1 MNKSFRCSNRIYRA
15 FLTTQSQPLLTSPVP
30 TQENITRL
38 ILEQKSATQALQT
51 FRWASNIR
59 NFTHNQSTYRAL
71 IRMLCNFRRFD
82 CVHHL
87 LDEMP
92 SSIGSTPDEDIF
104 VTIVRGLGRT
114 GMIKQVIKIPELVS
128 KFEKKPTLKLYNSIL
143 DVLVKEDIDIARE
156 FYRIKMM
163 GNGIHGDDYTYG
175 ILMKGLCLTNRI
187 GDGFKLLQV
196 MKTRGITPN
205 TVIYNTL
212 IHALCKNG
220 KVGRARSLMRDLV
233 EPSDVTF
240 NILISAYCG
249 EGSLVQALVML
260 EKSFNKGYIPDVITV
275 TKVVGLLCN
284 NGRVSEAVELLER
297 VEERGGIV
305 DVVAYNTLI
314 NGFCRL
320 GKVKVGCRLLKE
332 MELKGCMPNAD
343 TYNGLISG
351 LCDSKIFDLALEMF
365 NEMKR
370 VGINWNFV
378 TYDTLIHG
386 LCSGGRVENGLKIL
400 EVMKNDKRVSAFH
413 ISPYNGVIYGF
424 YKENRLE
431 ESLAFIRKMEN
442 LFPRAVD
449 RSMRILDFCENG
461 NIGEARRI
469 YDQMVG
475 EGVMPSSLVYS
486 NLVSGYCS
494 KGCIKGA
501 FELMNEMIGRGYLP
515 VASTLNDVI
524 ILLCKQGK
532 VGKASKLMEDIKGR
546 GCLLDSGSY
555 GPFIDVFCSRGDFH
569 RAYMFFLQMVEKD
582 EALFGD
588 LSFDGKDKKS
598 TYCWGFWTGCTELG
612 CCTLPPGYG
621 YGYGPK
627 TGSYETVKGLIP
639 LVLEFV
645 TLPDFILA
653 DQLTSQ
659 DQAIQSLQFYVSTM
673 YGATSKQDQIH
684 VKTAIFIRSYTY
696 LLQLFPFG
704 LGLFSVFNAYLKRR
718 IRCKGLNSLKY
729 FIVAR

>member
-1 MNKSFRCSNRIYRA
+1 MNKSFKLSIPCSCSKRIYGA
-15 FLTTQSQPLLTSPVP
+15 FLTTQSQPLLTTPVP

-38 ILEQKSATQALQT
+38 ILEQKTANQALQT
-51 FRWASNIR
+51 FRWASNIS
-59 NFTHNQSTYRAL
+59 NFTHNHSTYRA
-71 IRMLCNFRRFD
+71 IIHKLCNFRRFD

-87 LDEMP
+87 LNEMP

-104 VTIVRGLGRT
+104 VTIVRGLGRA

-143 DVLVKEDIDIARE
+143 DVLVKEDIDIARA

-163 GNGIHGDDYTYG
+163 GNGIQGDHYTYG

-205 TVIYNTL
+205 TVIYNTV

-260 EKSFNKGYIPDVITV
+260 EKSFSKGYIPDVITV

-305 DVVAYNTLI
+305 DAVAYNTLI

-351 LCDSKIFDLALEMF
+351 LCESKMLDLALEML

-400 EVMKNDKRVSAFH
+400 EVMKDDKGVSTVH
-413 ISPYNGVIYGF
+413 ISPYNNVIYGF

-431 ESLAFIRKMEN
+431 EALVFLRKMEN
-442 LFPRAVD
+442 LFPRAVN
-449 RSMRILDFCENG
+449 RSVRILGFCENG
-461 NIGEARRI
+461 NIDEARKV
-469 YDQMVG
+469 YDQMVK
-475 EGVMPSSLVYS
+475 EGVMPSALVYA

-494 KGCIKGA
+494 KECIKGA
-501 FELMNEMIGRGYLP
+501 FDLMNEMIERGYLP

-532 VGKASKLMEDIKGR
+532 VGKASKLMENIKGR

-569 RAYMFFLQMVEKD
+569 KAYMFFLQMVEKSIVPD
-582 EALFGD
+582 YHSWNMLLVCLCQQTTWIEGNN
-588 LSFDGKDKKS
+588 
-598 TYCWGFWTGCTELG
+598 
-612 CCTLPPGYG
+612 
-621 YGYGPK
+621 K
-627 TGSYETVKGLIP
+627 TCR
-639 LVLEFV
+639 
-645 TLPDFILA
+645 
-653 DQLTSQ
+653 LTSQ
-659 DQAIQSLQFYVSTM
+659 LQAIIQT
-673 YGATSKQDQIH
+673 
-684 VKTAIFIRSYTY
+684 
-696 LLQLFPFG
+696 
-704 LGLFSVFNAYLKRR
+704 
-718 IRCKGLNSLKY
+718 
-729 FIVAR
+729 